1 MSCVLLMQKFLFLLA
16 AQGIFSFGG
25 ETATNMTFLFV
36 LFQNLFYLCIQIRL
50 DLFQPL
56 ADILMYGAFR
66 DTEPFCCRTNR
77 GFLPDD
83 ILAENHGT
91 CFGLLFYDTSLQ
103 LWFCYSICGGT
114 GNENGAGYKNVMQI
128 FRKVYEK
135 SLTYSGNCVTIRNS
149 GIR

>member
-1 MSCVLLMQKFLFLLA
+1 MSCVLLMQKFLFLLS

-36 LFQNLFYLCIQIRL
+36 LFQNLFYLCIQ
-50 DLFQPL
+50 
-56 ADILMYGAFR
+56 
-66 DTEPFCCRTNR
+66 
-77 GFLPDD
+77 
-83 ILAENHGT
+83 NHGT
-91 CFGLLFYDTSLQ
+91 CFGLLFHDTSLQ